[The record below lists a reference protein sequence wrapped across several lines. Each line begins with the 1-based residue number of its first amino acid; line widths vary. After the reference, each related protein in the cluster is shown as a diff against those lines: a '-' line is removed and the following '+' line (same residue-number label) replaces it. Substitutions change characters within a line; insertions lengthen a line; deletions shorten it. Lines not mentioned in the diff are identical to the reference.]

1 MEIEEIRRLLDELAS
16 FMKQNDLSELDI
28 DVKGAQVKLK
38 KAGSRVQQQ
47 VVTHTAAPSMTM
59 TPSAAP
65 AATPAPGDA
74 AHAAATEDVAGTT
87 TVTSPM
93 VGTFYRSSKPES
105 DHFVEI
111 GDDVEEDTL
120 VCIIEAMKVMNEIKA
135 DHKGRIVKIL
145 LENGEPVEYG
155 QPLFLIATD

>member
-16 FMKQNDLSELDI
+16 FMKQNDLSELQI
-28 DVKGAQVKLK
+28 DVKGAEVKLK
-38 KAGSRVQQQ
+38 KAGSQVQQQ

-59 TPSAAP
+59 APAVAP
-65 AATPAPGDA
+65 AATPAHGAA
-74 AHAAATEDVAGTT
+74 AHAPATENLAGTA

-93 VGTFYRSSKPES
+93 VGTFYRSSKPEG
-105 DHFVEI
+105 DHMAEV
-111 GDDVEEDTL
+111 GDDVEEDTV

-145 LENGEPVEYG
+145 LENGEPVEFG
-155 QPLFLIATD
+155 QPLFLVATD